1 MKATWRAKFNAL
13 SAMND
18 GHQFITIKRYNN
30 TYIVYLS
37 DILETRKYIC
47 PSCGLIVRATK
58 ECSIACVECSD
69 IEHGVIQKMEFQA

>member
-37 DILETRKYIC
+37 DILETRNGKKVPEYEETYKYQANTIGIL
-47 PSCGLIVRATK
+47 CGCKSMTFTDLMNYNK
-58 ECSIACVECSD
+58 
-69 IEHGVIQKMEFQA
+69 